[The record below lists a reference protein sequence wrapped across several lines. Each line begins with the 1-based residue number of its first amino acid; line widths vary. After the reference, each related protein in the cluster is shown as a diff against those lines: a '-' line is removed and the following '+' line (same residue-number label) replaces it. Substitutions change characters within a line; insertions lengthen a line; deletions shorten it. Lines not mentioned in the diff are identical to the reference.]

1 MCSAITSVLCAAD
14 IRLLEAIRGAPGG
27 FRKVHGKKMN
37 LAGMLD
43 RTIRPYI
50 LILTLIFAVSFLAGT
65 TAPSAIRQQMAGM
78 FEVVVGNYRDL
89 AGGMLF
95 FNILVQNVM
104 ATIFVILSG
113 VIVGIIPT
121 FAISSNGFGLG
132 VLYRQASEVS
142 GYSKA
147 ALKILPYGVFEIP
160 ALLIA
165 ASYGLWLGVMI
176 VRRMRGKE
184 STLLRFQIEHAFRRY
199 FAVVFPLLIVAAAI
213 ETTLILWLP

>member
-1 MCSAITSVLCAAD
+1 
-14 IRLLEAIRGAPGG
+14 
-27 FRKVHGKKMN
+27 MN

-43 RTIRPYI
+43 RTIKPYL
-50 LILTLIFAVSFLAGT
+50 LILALVFAASFLGGIL
-65 TAPSAIRQQMAGM
+65 APSAIRQQMTGV
-78 FEVVVGNYRDL
+78 FQSVVGNYRGL

-95 FNILVQNVM
+95 FNILIQNVM

-113 VIVGIIPT
+113 VMAGIIPT

-142 GYSKA
+142 GYSTA
-147 ALKILPYGVFEIP
+147 ALKVLPYGVFEIP

-165 ASYGLWLGVMI
+165 ASYGLWLGVMAI
-176 VRRMRGKE
+176 RRMRGKE
-184 STLLRFQIEHAFRRY
+184 STLLRFHMEHAFRRY

-213 ETTLILWLP
+213 ETALILWLP